1 MLAIGST
8 DTNLS
13 HLAGK
18 PANKYI
24 VHGGI
29 SGMTVA
35 KRLRE
40 KGA

>member
-8 DTNLS
+8 DTVPNLS

-24 VHGGI
+24 VHGGK
-29 SGMTVA
+29 SHVKVA
-35 KRLRE
+35 
-40 KGA
+40 GG